1 MKNRIFQLAIAM
13 LLSLTTFSANAA
25 AVSNNDDLN
34 AKAAT
39 MSKEAKEARIKE
51 IEFRV
56 KEIREMDKSTLT
68 RSEKT
73 ALKHELKDMRK
84 EAKAMGG
91 GVYLSVGA
99 IIIIILLLI
108 LIL

>member
-1 MKNRIFQLAIAM
+1 MKNRIYQVALAL
-13 LLSLTTFSANAA
+13 LLSLATFNVQAA
-25 AVSNNDDLN
+25 MPANNDGLK

-39 MSKEAKEARIKE
+39 MTKEAKEARIKE
-51 IEFRV
+51 IELRV
-56 KEIREMDKSTLT
+56 KEIRDMDKSTLT
-68 RSEKT
+68 RAEKT

-84 EAKAMGG
+84 EARVMSG

-99 IIIIILLLI
+99 IIIIILVLI